1 MKALIIA
8 LVVSMVSSFIVTPI
22 IIRFVRRH
30 HYGQYIRQDGPK
42 SHLLKRGTPTFGGVG
57 IIFSTVLGWAAS
69 LLYRYLSYGS
79 RPSTSALLT
88 IGCMVAFGALGFVDD
103 FLKVAHK
110 RNLGLSIHAKLIGQ
124 ILIATLYAILAVCL
138 PTESKFP
145 TARMRIAWIE
155 SPSLN
160 LEFAGKTLGIILF
173 VLWMNFLFAAW
184 TNAINLTDGL
194 DGLATGSSMIA
205 FIGMGL
211 IAFWESYHVAG
222 SHAEGLKYT
231 ISDPIDQAI
240 IAVCVVGAC
249 FGFLWFNAHPAE
261 IFMGDTGSLALGG
274 LFAAMSVTMHIE
286 LLAVLLGGLFVLE
299 TVSDVI
305 QIGAFHLFHRR
316 VFKMAPL
323 HHHFEL
329 SGWPE
334 VKVVTRFWMIEA
346 GFTIA
351 AVILFYL
358 DWLIRSGQLG

>member
-8 LVVSMVSSFIVTPI
+8 LVVSIVSSFILTPMTI
-22 IIRFVRRH
+22 SFVHRH

-42 SHLLKRGTPTFGGVG
+42 SHLLKRGTPTFGGVA
-57 IIFSTVLGWAAS
+57 IILSTLIGWLAS
-69 LLYRYLSYGS
+69 YLYRYFSYGS
-79 RPSTSALLT
+79 TASTSALLT
-88 IGCMVAFGALGFVDD
+88 LGCMVGFGLLGFVDD

-124 ILIATLYAILAVCL
+124 VLISTLYAVLAVLL
-138 PTESKFP
+138 PTRSAFP
-145 TARMRIAWIE
+145 TANMRISWIE
-155 SPSLN
+155 SPSLD
-160 LEFAGKTLGIILF
+160 LQFGGKVLGTILF

-222 SHAEGLKYT
+222 SSAEGFKYT
-231 ISDPIDQAI
+231 VSDPVDQAI

-249 FGFLWFNAHPAE
+249 FGFLWFNANPAE

-286 LLAVLLGGLFVLE
+286 LLAVIVGGLFVIE
-299 TVSDVI
+299 TCSDVI

-329 SGWPE
+329 SGWKE
-334 VKVVTRFWMIEA
+334 TKVVTRFWMIEA
-346 GFTIA
+346 GFSIA
-351 AVILFYL
+351 GVILFYL